1 MITLKI
7 KSKFI
12 FVKITFDWI
21 KKDGSLNDIIESH
34 RNAKKSIP
42 NEKILFWSI
51 QLLKGIDFLHSNKIW
66 HRDIKPKN
74 LFLHHNDLVLGD
86 LGLARDAKSIVSSGL
101 STGMGTISYMAPE
114 IVEESTDYTEK
125 IDIW

>member
-1 MITLKI
+1 M
-7 KSKFI
+7 
-12 FVKITFDWI
+12 
-21 KKDGSLNDIIESH
+21 
-34 RNAKKSIP
+34 
-42 NEKILFWSI
+42 
-51 QLLKGIDFLHSNKIW
+51 
-66 HRDIKPKN
+66 
-74 LFLHHNDLVLGD
+74 HHNDLVLGD